1 MKGAVR
7 LSVFLI
13 AFLSIATMGAIAAG
27 QEESAGHERDTLVLR
42 LAELNPEQDPVTQA
56 FYEFAN
62 IVAEESNGRIDV
74 RVFPSGQLGPQTEVL
89 QALQTGAID
98 ITRAN
103 PANLRD
109 LGIQKIGVFSLP
121 YIFEDSDHA
130 WRVIQGAVGQE
141 ILDAIDNSSAR
152 LIGLNFMLA
161 SPRSFFFSDAQVS
174 SVSDMRGLKLR
185 VPNADIYLEMVEALG
200 ASPTP
205 IAYSELYSALQTGV
219 VDGAENPIKGYFNN
233 NFFEIA
239 KHYTFNRHILEP
251 TPMVVSKVAW
261 DRLSDE
267 DKDILYSASQQASE
281 FYRNELS
288 TVEEEYMSQ
297 LRDRGVEF
305 HEVDNPTEWVE
316 AVQPLYEKYG
326 AGNEQLIE
334 DIMSLR

>member
-1 MKGAVR
+1 MKRAIR
-7 LSVFLI
+7 LSVFLVV
-13 AFLSIATMGAIAAG
+13 LLCVTVLGAVAEG
-27 QEESAGHERDTLVLR
+27 QAETTGGEQESLVLR

-56 FYEFAN
+56 FYEFSE
-62 IVAEESNGRIDV
+62 IVAERSDGRIDV

-109 LGIQKIGVFSLP
+109 LGIDKIGVFSLP

-130 WRVIQGAVGQE
+130 WRVIQGDVGDE
-141 ILDAIDNSSAR
+141 ILSAIDDSSAR
-152 LIGLNFMLA
+152 LVGLTFMLA
-161 SPRSFFFSDAQVS
+161 SPRSFFFRNAEVT
-174 SVSDMRGLKLR
+174 SVSDMQGLKLR

-233 NFFEIA
+233 NFYEVA
-239 KHYTFNRHILEP
+239 DHYTFNRHILEP
-251 TPMVVSKVAW
+251 TPMVVSKVTW
-261 DRLSDE
+261 DRLSDG
-267 DKDILYSASQQASE
+267 DKEILYSAAQEASE
-281 FYRNELS
+281 FYRDELAS
-288 TVEEEYMSQ
+288 VEEEYMTQ

-305 HEVDNPTEWVE
+305 HQVDNPNEWVE